1 MNDNIDRIVSFSR
14 QILQKEISI
23 DSEERMGQ
31 LVDAIRF
38 HEYRYY
44 ILNEPILGDTEYDF
58 LFKALEAAESAYPEW
73 KVQNSPTERVGLDI
87 TENAQQ
93 IAHLKPMLSLA
104 NSYNEQ
110 DLIEFDQQIKRMLK
124 LNTTQDVEY
133 SVEPKYD
140 GGGISLVYT
149 GNQLIR
155 GVTRGD
161 GASGEEITNNIKS
174 IKTIPL
180 YAEFSKLGIHTIEV
194 RGEAIIS
201 KATEVLT

>member
-1 MNDNIDRIVSFSR
+1 MNDNIDKIVSFSR
-14 QILQKEISI
+14 QILQKEKSI
-23 DSEERMGQ
+23 HSKEMMNE

-58 LFKALEAAESAYPEW
+58 LFKSLESAEAAHPEW
-73 KVQNSPTERVGLDI
+73 KVKNSPTDRVGLDI

-124 LNTTQDVEY
+124 LDSTQDIEY

-149 GNQLIR
+149 ENQLSR

-161 GASGEEITNNIKS
+161 GVSGEEITNNVKS

-180 YAEFSKLGIHTIEV
+180 YVE
-194 RGEAIIS
+194 
-201 KATEVLT
+201 